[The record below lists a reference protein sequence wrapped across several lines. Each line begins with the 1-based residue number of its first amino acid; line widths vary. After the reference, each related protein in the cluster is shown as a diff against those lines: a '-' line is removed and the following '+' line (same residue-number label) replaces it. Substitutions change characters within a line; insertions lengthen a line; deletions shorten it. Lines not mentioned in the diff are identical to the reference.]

1 LFFKFKKIDLLKIN
15 DKIYQLT
22 RRIGKGGFSEV
33 YHCISSDDYKSYALK
48 KCDLTNM
55 DEENTKLVLN
65 EIDLLKKLQ
74 VTDKVVKL
82 FEQ

>member
-1 LFFKFKKIDLLKIN
+1 
-15 DKIYQLT
+15 
-22 RRIGKGGFSEV
+22 
-33 YHCISSDDYKSYALK
+33 
-48 KCDLTNM
+48 M